1 MNLEQVATI
10 RLTVAM
16 KMELRTER
24 GKKSL
29 IHSLMLAKK
38 ISAKQF
44 LHVLRI
50 TKNKTDDLLQLP
62 RQCTCTKYGCIGFF

>member
-16 KMELRTER
+16 KMELRTGR

-29 IHSLMLAKK
+29 IHSLMPG
-38 ISAKQF
+38 Q
-44 LHVLRI
+44 
-50 TKNKTDDLLQLP
+50 KNIRKTIF
-62 RQCTCTKYGCIGFF
+62 TCFTDN